1 VTLQQYPDYGGILDD
16 PHKIAHF
23 INERISS
30 KLDWYQKNLEKYKGK
45 KWPTWQRKVLEVFY
59 EGNLGIHIPQHG
71 QVLSEEDDVLIIKWK
86 SPCPI
91 LRCCQELGLAT
102 SHVCSTLYHVQYQA
116 LLSLIVP
123 GAFFARDYSR
133 LRPDTDSC
141 IEIIIRRPDVELLSR
156 KGTEAQ

>member
-1 VTLQQYPDYGGILDD
+1 MTFQHCPDYGGILDD
-16 PHKIAHF
+16 PHKIVQF

-30 KLDWYQKNLEKYKGK
+30 KLDWCRKNLKNYEGK
-45 KWPTWQRKVLEVFY
+45 KWPTWQRKVIEVFY
-59 EGNLGIHIPQHG
+59 EGNLGILIPQHG
-71 QVLSEEDDVLIIKWK
+71 QVLSEQGDELIIKWQ

-91 LRCCQELGLAT
+91 LRCCQKLGLAT

-141 IEIIIRRPDVELLSR
+141 LEIIIRRPDVVLLSG
-156 KGTEAQ
+156 KETETQ